1 MHRLVGYGYITKID
15 SEGEKVWEKSLRRDS
30 YSQDSNGPVYA
41 IVPTSDGGYLLGR
54 GNSYESSNGTGY
66 ITKIDS
72 KGETVWEKS
81 IGQNNGVYYG
91 PVYAI
96 CESK

>member
-1 MHRLVGYGYITKID
+1 MNRLVGYGYITKID

-30 YSQDSNGPVYA
+30 YSQDS
-41 IVPTSDGGYLLGR
+41 S
-54 GNSYESSNGTGY
+54 
-66 ITKIDS
+66 
-72 KGETVWEKS
+72 
-81 IGQNNGVYYG
+81 G

>member
-1 MHRLVGYGYITKID
+1 MK
-15 SEGEKVWEKSLRRDS
+15 
-30 YSQDSNGPVYA
+30 GPVYA

-54 GNSYESSNGTGY
+54 GNSYESTSGDGY

-72 KGETVWEKS
+72 EGEKVWEKPLRS
-81 IGQNNGVYYG
+81 DSVSYDLKG